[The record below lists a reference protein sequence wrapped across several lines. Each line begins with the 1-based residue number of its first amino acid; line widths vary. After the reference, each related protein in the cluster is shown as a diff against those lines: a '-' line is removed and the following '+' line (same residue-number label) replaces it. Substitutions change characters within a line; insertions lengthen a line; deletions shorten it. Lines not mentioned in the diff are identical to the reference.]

1 VGQQKNGHWIH
12 KTLGGD
18 YEVCPF
24 IVSTCR
30 KLYHSSI
37 PRRDNHHSN
46 ISCYLIIIFQ
56 SREIL
61 TKTNQERSITNE
73 KWYNE
78 KTGGTDSFTRD
89 Q

>member
-1 VGQQKNGHWIH
+1 M
-12 KTLGGD
+12 
-18 YEVCPF
+18 
-24 IVSTCR
+24 
-30 KLYHSSI
+30 
-37 PRRDNHHSN
+37 
-46 ISCYLIIIFQ
+46 IIFQ